1 MKKHATKQIGNADV
15 KVDSTGKIVAV
26 AGWDGRCVLVDH
38 GSISPVML
46 ISLKTH
52 TLSIRLFSV
61 KSFKSLGTLAYHRD
75 TCNTLAFP
83 FNETGDRREG
93 EADSDD
99 EEFGMSPVG
108 RARKKAEGWLISG
121 GKDRRIAIWQL
132 KDFTRR

>member
-1 MKKHATKQIGNADV
+1 
-15 KVDSTGKIVAV
+15 
-26 AGWDGRCVLVDH
+26 
-38 GSISPVML
+38 ML
-46 ISLKTH
+46 ISSQTH

-83 FNETGDRREG
+83 FNETEDRREG